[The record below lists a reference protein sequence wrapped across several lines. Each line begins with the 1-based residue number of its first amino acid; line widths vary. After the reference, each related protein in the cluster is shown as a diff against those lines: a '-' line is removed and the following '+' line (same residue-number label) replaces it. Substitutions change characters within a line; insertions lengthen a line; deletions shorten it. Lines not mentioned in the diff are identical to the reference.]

1 MKRSSYEIKEAI
13 ERMQA
18 ALADLQDEYAIA
30 KAYEKAAYAQ
40 AMAEKAAQ
48 EARDTESRIKT
59 RKRKREERREAL
71 LNGE

>member
-1 MKRSSYEIKEAI
+1 MRSSYEIKETI

-18 ALADLQDEYAIA
+18 ALDDLRDDYILARAQERAV
-30 KAYEKAAYAQ
+30 YAQ

-48 EARDTESRIKT
+48 EARDTESRIRT
-59 RKRKREERREAL
+59 RKRKREERREAH